1 MPYAWVEDNRIR
13 DIAPGDPAELYH
25 PDIAALYS
33 TEVSEEVQRGA
44 ELIEGKWENP
54 PEPDPSEPDIPEPD
68 PVDPPAPVVS
78 PVAFK
83 LLFTV
88 TERVAIK
95 NFRADT
101 SEETADARAVIDDL
115 YEIID
120 DPRLT
125 EISLE
130 HSDTVKG
137 VTFLEAQGLIGSG
150 RAAEILAGQAP
161 A

>member
-44 ELIEGKWENP
+44 ELIEGEWENP
-54 PEPDPSEPDIPEPD
+54 PEPEPSEPD
-68 PVDPPAPVVS
+68 PVDPPAPVIS

-88 TERVAIK
+88 TERVAI
-95 NFRADT
+95 NRFRADT

-115 YEIID
+115 YGIID

-125 EISLE
+125 EINLGR
-130 HSDTVKG
+130 SDTVEG
-137 VTFLEAQGLIGSG
+137 VTLLETQGLIGSG
-150 RAAEILAGQAP
+150 RAAEILAGQEP